1 MGYDQRNKCQM
12 CVECHF
18 ALDIFHACFP
28 SVCVCAA
35 LAFSIGLALWTF
47 SVRATRS
54 RKKRKPSFNR
64 CSALDE
70 CYLSLHSDRAE
81 PSLAHARAY
90 RTLSVRS
97 SVFGFLWWPAP
108 SLHHFT
114 ALAALQYA
122 PARRGHYHRRIP
134 PTNALTWE

>member
-54 RKKRKPSFNR
+54 RKKKKKKRKPSFNR

-90 RTLSVRS
+90 RTLMFVLL
-97 SVFGFLWWPAP
+97 FLAFCGGRLRPCIT
-108 SLHHFT
+108 SLRWLLCSMRPPDVVT
-114 ALAALQYA
+114 ITVASL
-122 PARRGHYHRRIP
+122 RRTP
-134 PTNALTWE
+134 